1 MREHVLTWAAQ
12 EGAEQVDWELGHA
25 WQGGSWEQQ
34 GVLAQKGLVQE
45 MQVQTCQE
53 RMAGHHTDPHTSHQ
67 KDHPA
72 QAGGP
77 GQWAHA
83 LQVQEQARLVQEQ
96 EQGQKAQVLKVRA
109 QVQQEAQ
116 EQLHCQ
122 WALAQNLLEQ
132 QEERQGH

>member
-1 MREHVLTWAAQ
+1 MQEHVLTWAAQ

-25 WQGGSWEQQ
+25 WQEGSWEQQ
-34 GVLAQKGLVQE
+34 GVQAQKGLVQE
-45 MQVQTCQE
+45 MQAQACLE
-53 RMAGHHTDPHTSHQ
+53 RTVGHHTDPHTYHQ

-83 LQVQEQARLVQEQ
+83 LQVQEQARSVQ
-96 EQGQKAQVLKVRA
+96 EQGQKAQGKGRVH
-109 QVQQEAQ
+109 VQQEAL
-116 EQLHCQ
+116 EQANCQ